1 MSTAYVGE
9 IRIFAGNYA
18 PAGWQICDGSLLAI
32 SDNDVL
38 FSLIGTTYGGDG
50 HTTFALPDLRGRLP
64 VGQGNGLSM
73 GEAGGVEE
81 VTLTSQQ
88 IASHGHGWL
97 ASAES
102 SDGGTSPSGNVLA
115 RTAGLDVYTGD
126 VAPVPLSP
134 QMVSE
139 SGGGQPHDNIQPYT
153 CLNFIIALF
162 GIYPAQS

>member
-9 IRIFAGNYA
+9 IRIFAGNYG
-18 PAGWQICDGSLLAI
+18 PAGWRVCDGALLPI
-32 SDNDVL
+32 SGNEAL

-50 HTTFALPDLRGRLP
+50 EATFAVPDLRGRLP
-64 VGQGNGLSM
+64 VGQGNGLTM
-73 GEAGGVEE
+73 GETGGVEQ

-97 ASAES
+97 GSAEA
-102 SDGGTSPSGNVLA
+102 SDGGTNPSGNVLA
-115 RTAGLDVYTGD
+115 RTPATDVYTAD
-126 VAPVPLSP
+126 VVPVPLSP

-162 GIYPAQS
+162 GIYPTQS